1 MAMISDIQA
10 FPTTDGIF
18 VVWNVT
24 EMIPNCLGFA
34 LYRQE
39 QGKATT
45 VVNTWVGFEDQAK
58 ARKQGEH
65 RPSTEWPIQK
75 TSWTDFL
82 APPDASVR
90 YGVVAV
96 LKDGDTGLKLA
107 AKAPDRWSV
116 YVSAK
121 PSGPLAP
128 WFNRGTISAQWLSRA
143 IGGDPKPAQTL
154 EKAIATKGNKI
165 RDFLKGAL
173 GERLLALLATAK
185 DKKRDIYVALYELND
200 PELIAALCAMKGK
213 AHVVLGNST
222 GKADATAKETEK
234 NATVLKKAQV
244 DIVRRKIAPSR
255 YAHNKFVV
263 FCDDAGKPQ
272 SVWTGS
278 TNWTRTGLC
287 TQNNNGLEITDADI
301 AAAYLKHWQVIHKA
315 ESTNPKTLAT
325 DDDHEWDFTVAKTK
339 ASVWFTPT
347 SKSGDLAQ
355 ATKLIKAAEQGVVC
369 LMLNPGNDGLL
380 GPILEKAEDTKL
392 YVRGV
397 LNNFPAQGKDSP
409 KDQLKLLTSTGKQ
422 QVFKGKQI
430 ADVIRPAG
438 IDASA
443 DWWER
448 EIKNT
453 GKFMIAVH
461 SKVIVLDPAGK
472 NPVVMTGSHN
482 FSGRASTKNDDNLVI
497 IQGDNQ
503 LALTYA
509 ARIVSIYDTYR
520 WQAWRNTTEG
530 QKDKGLKRS
539 DDWLSN
545 RIGKGWAKMETQ
557 FWLGLA

>member
-1 MAMISDIQA
+1 MISDIQA

-24 EMIPNCLGFA
+24 EMIDDCLGFA
-34 LYRQE
+34 LYRQQKNKQAE
-39 QGKATT
+39 
-45 VVNTWVGFEDQAK
+45 VVNTWVGFEDQVQDHK
-58 ARKQGEH
+58 KGEH
-65 RPSTEWPIQK
+65 RPSTEWPVQK
-75 TSWTDFL
+75 TNWTDFTGP
-82 APPDASVR
+82 ATAEVR
-90 YGVVAV
+90 YGVVPMLKSGATV
-96 LKDGDTGLKLA
+96 LKPAMKV
-107 AKAPDRWSV
+107 PDKWTD
-116 YVSAK
+116 YVSAT
-121 PSGPLAP
+121 PSGPLAA
-128 WFNRGTISAQWLSRA
+128 WFNRGTISAQWLARA

-154 EKAIATKGNKI
+154 EKAIGTKGNKI

-173 GERLLALLATAK
+173 GARLLSLLNDARSAK
-185 DKKRDIYVALYELND
+185 RNIYAALYELND
-200 PELIAALCAMKGK
+200 PELIAALCAMKGR

-222 GKADATAKETEK
+222 GKSDATAKETEK
-234 NATVLKKAQV
+234 NASVLKKAGV

-263 FCDDAGKPQ
+263 FTDAADKPKR
-272 SVWTGS
+272 VWTGS

-287 TQNNNGLEITDADI
+287 TQNNNGLEIKVAKIADAFR
-301 AAAYLKHWQVIHKA
+301 AHWQILYDAQSK
-315 ESTNPKTLAT
+315 NPKTLAAT
-325 DDDHEWDFTVAKTK
+325 GDREWDFDVATSK

-347 SKSGDLAQ
+347 SKSGDLKQ
-355 ATKLIKAAEQGVVC
+355 ATALIEAARHGVVC

-380 GPILEKAEDTKL
+380 GPVLEKAQDTKL

-409 KDQLKLLTSTGKQ
+409 KDQLKLLTSDGEHQVFTGKQ
-422 QVFKGKQI
+422 LV
-430 ADVIRPAG
+430 DVIRPAG
-438 IDASA
+438 IDASS

-461 SKVIVLDPAGK
+461 NKVIVIDPAGD

-482 FSGRASTKNDDNLVI
+482 FSDRASRKNDDNLI
-497 IQGDNQ
+497 IVRGDNR

-509 ARIVSIYDTYR
+509 ARIMSIYGTYR
-520 WQAWRNTTEG
+520 WQAWRNTPEG

-539 DDWLSN
+539 DKWLSN
-545 RIGKGWAKMETQ
+545 RIGKGWAETETR
-557 FWLGLA
+557 FWLGKV

>member
-1 MAMISDIQA
+1 MISNIQA

-18 VVWNVT
+18 VVWDVT
-24 EMIPNCLGFA
+24 VMIPDCLGFA
-34 LYRQE
+34 LFRQE
-39 QGKATT
+39 KGKGSTI
-45 VVNTWVGFEDQAK
+45 VDTWVGFEDQAN
-58 ARKQGEH
+58 AHKQGEH
-65 RPSTEWPIQK
+65 RPSTEWPVQK
-75 TSWTDFL
+75 TSWTDFV
-82 APPDASVR
+82 APAKAPVR
-90 YGVVAV
+90 YGVVPV
-96 LKDGDTGLKLA
+96 LKDGATAVKLA
-107 AKAPDRWSV
+107 AKAPDRWTD
-116 YVSAK
+116 YVSAQ

-128 WFNRGTISAQWLSRA
+128 WFNRGTISAQWLARA
-143 IGGDPKPAQTL
+143 IGGDPKSAQTL

-173 GERLLALLATAK
+173 GSRLLELLGEAK
-185 DKKRDIYVALYELND
+185 DKKRDVFVALYELND
-200 PELIAALCAMKGK
+200 PELIAALCAMKAK

-222 GKADATAKETEK
+222 GKADATAKETEQ
-234 NATVLKKAQV
+234 NAGVLKKANV
-244 DIVRRKIAPSR
+244 DIVRRKIAPAR

-263 FCDDAGKPQ
+263 FCDDAGNAER
-272 SVWTGS
+272 VWTGS

-287 TQNNNGLEITDADI
+287 TQNNNGLEIADAKI
-301 AAAYLKHWQVIHKA
+301 AAAFHEHWKIIYKA
-315 ESTNPKTLAT
+315 ASTNPKTLAT
-325 DDDHEWDFTVAKTK
+325 TGDREWDFTVAKSN

-347 SKSGDLAQ
+347 SKSGDLKQ
-355 ATKLIKAAEQGVVC
+355 ATKLIEAAEHGAVC
-369 LMLNPGNDGLL
+369 LMLNPGPDGLL
-380 GPILEKAEDTKL
+380 GPILEKAQDAKL

-409 KDQLKLLTSTGKQ
+409 KDQLKLLTSNGEQ

-430 ADVIRPAG
+430 ADVVRPAG

-461 SKVIVLDPAGK
+461 SKVIVIDPAGK

-482 FSGRASTKNDDNLVI
+482 FSARASTKNDDNLVI
-497 IQGDNQ
+497 IQGDNV

-509 ARIVSIYDTYR
+509 ARIVSIYGTYR
-520 WQAWRNTTEG
+520 WQAWRNTPEG

-539 DDWLSN
+539 DTWLSD
-545 RIGKGWAKMETQ
+545 RIGKGWADTETR
-557 FWLGLA
+557 FWLGKT

>member
-1 MAMISDIQA
+1 MISAIQA

-18 VVWNVT
+18 VVWNVK

-34 LYRQE
+34 LHRQE
-39 QGKATT
+39 KGKATT
-45 VVNTWVGFEDQAK
+45 IVNTWVGFEDQEK
-58 ARKQGEH
+58 VHKQGEH

-75 TSWTDFL
+75 TSWTDFM
-82 APPDASVR
+82 APAETSVR

-96 LKDGDTGLKLA
+96 LKDGDISLKLA
-107 AKAPDRWSV
+107 TKVPDQWSD

-121 PSGPLAP
+121 PSGALAA
-128 WFNRGTISAQWLSRA
+128 WFNRGTISAQWLTRA
-143 IGGDPKPAQTL
+143 IGGNPKPAQTL
-154 EKAIATKGNKI
+154 DKAISTKGNKI

-173 GERLLALLATAK
+173 GSRLLALLAEAK
-185 DKKRDIYVALYELND
+185 DKGRDIHLALYELND
-200 PELIAALCAMKGK
+200 PELITALCAMKGK

-222 GKADATAKETEK
+222 GKSDATAKDTEK
-234 NATVLKKAQV
+234 NATVLRNANV

-255 YAHNKFVV
+255 YAHNKFVI

-272 SVWTGS
+272 RVWTGS

-287 TQNNNGLEITDADI
+287 TQNNNGLEVTDAKI
-301 AAAYLKHWQVIHKA
+301 AAAYLKHWEVIFKA
-315 ESTNPKTLAT
+315 GSTTPKTLAT
-325 DDDHEWDFTVAKTK
+325 DDDREWDFTVSDAKAT
-339 ASVWFTPT
+339 VWFTPT
-347 SKSGDLAQ
+347 SKSGDLRQ
-355 ATKLIKAAEQGVVC
+355 AAKLIEAAEQGLVC
-369 LMLNPGNDGLL
+369 LMLNPGNEGLL
-380 GPILEKAEDTKL
+380 GPILEKAKDPEL
-392 YVRGV
+392 YIRGV

-409 KDQLKLLTSTGKQ
+409 QDQLKLLTSDGEH
-422 QVFKGKQI
+422 QVFKGKQL
-430 ADVIRPAG
+430 ADVIRPAA

-472 NPVVMTGSHN
+472 NPIIMTGSHN
-482 FSGRASTKNDDNLVI
+482 FSERASTKNDDNLVI
-497 IQGDNQ
+497 VQGDKQ

-520 WQAWRNTTEG
+520 WQAWRNTSEG
-530 QKDKGLKRS
+530 KKDKGLKRN
-539 DDWLSN
+539 DAWLSN
-545 RIGKGWAKMETQ
+545 RIGKDWAKTETR
-557 FWLGLA
+557 FWLGMT

>member
-1 MAMISDIQA
+1 MISKIEA

-24 EMIPNCLGFA
+24 EMIPDCLGFA

-39 QGKATT
+39 GKKDPT
-45 VVNTWVGFEDQAK
+45 VVNTWVGFEDQEEGHK
-58 ARKQGEH
+58 PGDH
-65 RPSTEWPIQK
+65 RPSTEWPVQK
-75 TSWTDFL
+75 TSWTDFM
-82 APPDASVR
+82 APAEAPVR
-90 YGVVAV
+90 YGAVPV
-96 LKDGDTGLKLA
+96 LKDGATGVKLA
-107 AKAPDRWSV
+107 AKAPALWSD

-143 IGGDPKPAQTL
+143 IGTAPKTAQTL
-154 EKAIATKGNKI
+154 DKAISTKGNKI

-173 GERLLALLATAK
+173 GARLLDLLAGAK
-185 DKKRDIYVALYELND
+185 KAGSDIYVALYELND
-200 PELIAALCAMKGK
+200 PELIAGLCAMKGK

-222 GKADATAKETEK
+222 GKSDATAKETEK
-234 NATVLKKAQV
+234 NAGVLKKAGV
-244 DIVRRKIAPSR
+244 DIVRRKIAPAR

-263 FCDDAGKPQ
+263 FSDKKGKAQ

-287 TQNNNGLEITDADI
+287 TQNNNGLEITDAALAD
-301 AAAYLKHWQVIHKA
+301 AYLKHWQVIYKA
-315 ESTNPKTLAT
+315 GSTNPKTLAT
-325 DDDHEWDFTVAKTK
+325 QDDHAFPFTIAKTK
-339 ASVWFTPT
+339 TNVWFTPT

-355 ATKLIKAAEQGVVC
+355 AGGLIGGAKHGVVC
-369 LMLNPGNDGLL
+369 LMLNPGNAGLL
-380 GPILEKAEDTKL
+380 GPVLQKAQDKTL

-409 KDQLKLLTSTGKQ
+409 KDQLKLLTSGGEQ
-422 QVFKGKQI
+422 QTFKGKQI

-461 SKVIVLDPAGK
+461 SKIIVIDPAGE

-482 FSGRASTKNDDNLVI
+482 FSDRASTKNDDNLVI
-497 IQGDNQ
+497 IQGDNN

-520 WQAWRNTTEG
+520 WQAWRNTPEG
-530 QKDKGLKRS
+530 QKDKGLKRN
-539 DDWLSN
+539 DTWLSN
-545 RIGKGWAKMETQ
+545 RIGQGWAKTEAR
-557 FWLGLA
+557 FWLGDV